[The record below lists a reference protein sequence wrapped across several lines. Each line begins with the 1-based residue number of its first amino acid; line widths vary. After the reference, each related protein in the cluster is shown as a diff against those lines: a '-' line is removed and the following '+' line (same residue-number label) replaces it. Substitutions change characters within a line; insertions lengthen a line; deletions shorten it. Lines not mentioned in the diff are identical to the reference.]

1 MANKA
6 IRFGGKTA
14 AQIVKEY
21 TNDKCPSWYYETRES
36 WAMWECFRMK
46 MCEHVDMEHQPRI
59 TDKAGTSHLA
69 SKKLK
74 EIGATLSKG
83 MASLCH
89 KMDKAEI
96 SECERSYY
104 YPETTFD
111 GYTLKGGVTILF
123 EYRRG
128 KSCGYKCFFI
138 NVLRRHETI
147 SVSIDEKHGEKVSQ
161 NFIAAVRDWQEN
173 FEEYMRAIE
182 DAIEAHNKEIKK
194 AKVEATTRHAVIKVK
209 MKQEGWA
216 FETSEES
223 EKETILRISIGDNG
237 YTSYLSIKLEHK
249 DFVNQL
255 DKAVERIR
263 PVLNALKN
271 IDDILIGVG
280 SSKYRD
286 WEKTVEYF
294 VHFV

>member
-1 MANKA
+1 MNKKA
-6 IRFGGKTA
+6 ISFGGETA
-14 AQIVKEY
+14 AQIVKVY
-21 TNDKCPSWYYETRES
+21 TTTLNEELWL
-36 WAMWECFRMK
+36 CFRK
-46 MCEHVDMEHQPRI
+46 KVWEHVEEDYRTTYDGCSGYATKRDVSYSYE
-59 TDKAGTSHLA
+59 
-69 SKKLK
+69 LK

-96 SECERSYY
+96 SEYEPPYY
-104 YPETTFD
+104 YPDTTFD

-123 EYRRG
+123 KYRYNY
-128 KSCGYKCFFI
+128 SSGYYIEARLIRSMDPTWF
-138 NVLRRHETI
+138 NTI
-147 SVSIDEKHGEKVSQ
+147 LVRIDEKHGEEVSQ

-182 DAIEAHNKEIKK
+182 NAIEAQNKEIKK
-194 AKVEATTRHAVIKVK
+194 AKVEATARHAVTKAK

-216 FETSEES
+216 FKIREES
-223 EKETILRISIGDNG
+223 EKETRLSIRIGDNNSKG
-237 YTSYLSIKLEHK
+237 CLHIKLEHK

-271 IDDILIGVG
+271 IDDTLI
-280 SSKYRD
+280 
-286 WEKTVEYF
+286 
-294 VHFV
+294 